1 MVPSKNRLNS
11 SARSSIRESFDR
23 LTAGEYARE
32 MVTAGFT
39 AVKRG
44 LKRFSP
50 LHYLIGLLFED
61 FAHF

>member
-1 MVPSKNRLNS
+1 MVLSKNRLNS

-23 LTAGEYARE
+23 LTAGEYVRE
-32 MVTAGFT
+32 TVTAGFT
-39 AVKRG
+39 AAKRG

-50 LHYLIGLLFED
+50 LHCLICLLFED

>member
-1 MVPSKNRLNS
+1 MVLSKNRLNS

-23 LTAGEYARE
+23 LTAGEYVRE
-32 MVTAGFT
+32 TVTAGFT